1 MAVINSL
8 TAQQLQLPVIL
19 RFPDM
24 LHHRMR
30 ELQGCFSSAM
40 TKFGYQ
46 RHFGGVF
53 PIKCN
58 PECHVLDQ
66 FVQFGFGLE
75 VGRNRNC
82 L

>member
-1 MAVINSL
+1 MERFFECGGDAGKDEVDVMAVINSL

-40 TKFGYQ
+40 TRFGYQ
-46 RHFGGVF
+46 VALSPH
-53 PIKCN
+53 
-58 PECHVLDQ
+58 
-66 FVQFGFGLE
+66 
-75 VGRNRNC
+75 
-82 L
+82 

>member
-40 TKFGYQ
+40 TRFGYQ
-46 RHFGGVF
+46 VALSPH
-53 PIKCN
+53 
-58 PECHVLDQ
+58 
-66 FVQFGFGLE
+66 
-75 VGRNRNC
+75 
-82 L
+82 